1 MLNTPPELIAD
12 IEAFER
18 RWEDSALRDWRRQMP
33 DQFSRSM
40 SEKRFGDLPRWRA
53 ALAALPSL
61 KAETIDL
68 DTNAITASGQ
78 VDDGTRRELEAAL
91 RSLHPWRKGPFSLFG
106 VDIDTEWRSDFKWD
120 RLSGAID
127 PLEGRRVLDVGCGSG
142 YHCWRMK
149 GAGAA
154 EVIGIDPT
162 PLFVLQFKAIQ
173 HYLNIDSVHVL
184 PLALEQLPPKLKSF
198 DTTFSMGVLYHRRSP
213 VDHLTDLRDTLAP
226 GGQLVLETLVV
237 EGGEDTVFVP
247 PDRYARMGNVWFLPS
262 PAALMKW
269 MSKTGFI
276 DVELVD
282 LNQTTVAEQRST
294 EWMTFY
300 SLSNFLDSD
309 DHNKTVEGHPAP
321 RRDII
326 TARLPY
332 TQSSEDAVDDILGAS
347 GKFAILPESPPSLT
361 LAAPCFST
369 SSMRMMDCIG
379 I

>member
-78 VDDGTRRELEAAL
+78 VDDGARRELEAAL

-321 RRDII
+321 RRAII
-326 TARLPY
+326 TARLP
-332 TQSSEDAVDDILGAS
+332 
-347 GKFAILPESPPSLT
+347 
-361 LAAPCFST
+361 
-369 SSMRMMDCIG
+369 
-379 I
+379 